1 MFLAAALQRHPLAR
15 FALIAALIGV
25 AIALFELVLFGQS
38 TGVGPFLGAVITGQR
53 FTYSDTVNEAIDM
66 SDALDILR
74 PTDTPLLKLIGKDST
89 RDTVKNT
96 KHEWLEDDLRGQTT
110 NAITSGLTNTTDPVT
125 TSITTGDGVKF
136 RTDDIVRV
144 ENELMLVT
152 ATGASSLTLSRGY
165 GGSTNAS
172 HGSAI
177 LITLIAPAIKQG
189 ITTPGEARTTTKT
202 GKYNYTQI
210 FEETVKSSAT
220 NQATA
225 KYTKQNDVEY
235 QIGNQMEVLGTNMEK
250 VLIFGRK
257 VAPAAGVAGAMDG
270 IRAVLSTNVY
280 DKAGAVLT
288 QTMLEDALQDVW
300 TAGARSSHLFVNAA
314 QKRRINSFFD
324 PYRQAGY
331 KDEKLGNTVSGYETD
346 FGTVTVVLDRW
357 MPTDEVLIIDS
368 SRIGFGPLVG
378 RALSMMK
385 LPPTTKESDVWEISG
400 EYTAEVRLE
409 KAHARLHTL
418 STTTP

>member
-15 FALIAALIGV
+15 FALIASVIGL
-25 AIALFELVLFGQS
+25 AIALLELIAFGTS
-38 TGVGPFLGAVITGQR
+38 TGFGPLFGAVITGQR

-74 PTDTPLLKLIGKDST
+74 PTETPLLKLIGKDST

-110 NAITSGLTNTTDPVT
+110 NAASGEANNTTDPDT
-125 TSITTGDGVKF
+125 WTITTGDGVKF
-136 RTDDIVRV
+136 RTDDILRI
-144 ENELMLVT
+144 ENELVLVT
-152 ATGASSLTLSRGY
+152 GTAASTITVSRGY
-165 GGSTNAS
+165 GGSTNAA
-172 HGSAI
+172 HPGTP

-225 KYTKQNDVEY
+225 KYTMQNDVEY
-235 QIGNQMEVLGTNMEK
+235 QIGNQMEIIGTNMEK

-280 DKAGAVLT
+280 DKSGAVLS

-300 TAGARSSHLFVNAA
+300 SAGARSSHLFVNAA
-314 QKRRINSFFD
+314 QKRRINSFLD

-331 KDEKLGNTVSGYETD
+331 KDEALGNTVSAYDTD

-357 MPTDEVLIIDS
+357 MPTDEVLIIDK
-368 SRIGFGPLVG
+368 SRIGFGPLRG
-378 RALSMMK
+378 RALSMVK

-409 KAHARLHTL
+409 KSHARLHTL